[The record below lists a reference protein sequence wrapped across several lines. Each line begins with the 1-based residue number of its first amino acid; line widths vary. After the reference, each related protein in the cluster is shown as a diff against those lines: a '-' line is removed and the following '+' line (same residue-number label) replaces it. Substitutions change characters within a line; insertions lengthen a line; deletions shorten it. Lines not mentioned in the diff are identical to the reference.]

1 MYYIH
6 EVSNPFLLVFV
17 CVSVCEGARRD
28 QTGDQARNIGGIF
41 LVKTVN
47 WNHPGASGPDY
58 GSGETQL

>member
-1 MYYIH
+1 MYYIY

-47 WNHPGASGPDY
+47 WNDPRATGLDY
-58 GSGETQL
+58 GSRETRL